1 MLLRACADTSM
12 DFLEQGR
19 PPTEE
24 ERTGLRCRAAFAG
37 RLAMKAVQI
46 VWEAGGG
53 AAIYDRNPIS
63 RGFRDVSTA
72 YQHTTQAWDL
82 NAATHGRV
90 KLGLPL
96 DNPAL

>member
-1 MLLRACADTSM
+1 MN
-12 DFLEQGR
+12 
-19 PPTEE
+19 
-24 ERTGLRCRAAFAG
+24 
-37 RLAMKAVQI
+37 AVQI
-46 VWEAGGG
+46 VWDAGGG
-53 AAIYDRNPIS
+53 AVIYDANPIS

-72 YQHTTQAWDL
+72 ARHTTQAWDL